1 MIKIKGD
8 ILKLHQSNYPNSFI
22 VIPTNL
28 GYTKDSKNVMGR
40 GLALAIKNK
49 YPNID
54 LWYGQKCKERHLNN
68 DNRHICLISN
78 LRIIL
83 FATKPLN
90 RDKPNL
96 SWKQDSCLETIETSC
111 KELKEL
117 IDTRLQ
123 PRDIYLPYVGCGNGN
138 LDKSL
143 VTPILEKYF
152 SNNDKVFLVDYE
164 Q

>member
-1 MIKIKGD
+1 MHCEQAEMLIP
-8 ILKLHQSNYPNSFI
+8 QFI
-22 VIPTNL
+22 YNELSAEDTSLV
-28 GYTKDSKNVMGR
+28 SAH
-40 GLALAIKNK
+40 LATCA
-49 YPNID
+49 
-54 LWYGQKCKERHLNN
+54 
-68 DNRHICLISN
+68 
-78 LRIIL
+78 
-83 FATKPLN
+83 
-90 RDKPNL
+90 
-96 SWKQDSCLETIETSC
+96 SCTQSC